1 MNPIRNESRSYLRNL
16 EPKDRTLFIKKQNY
30 KFCGG
35 KNDVESLIYFVFY
48 YGQIIMDASNFF
60 ILIIVAIV
68 SYWLGANSVEP
79 GVSQGA
85 GVLTDTA
92 TGIDFPTSKK
102 FSVAKP
108 ALSLAGIGTRK
119 KAILNIYSLGFFV
132 SDALQKQIN
141 KSSNTACQ
149 TIQESAHPKAV
160 QLTFAMGIGPE
171 KIAEAISQL
180 GNSNH
185 CSERITCHRHHHF
198 SHIS

>member
-1 MNPIRNESRSYLRNL
+1 ME
-16 EPKDRTLFIKKQNY
+16 
-30 KFCGG
+30 
-35 KNDVESLIYFVFY
+35 
-48 YGQIIMDASNFF
+48 ASNFF
-60 ILIIVAIV
+60 ILVIVAIV
-68 SYWLGANSVEP
+68 SYWLGANSVKP

-85 GVLTDTA
+85 GVMTDTA
-92 TGIDFPTSKK
+92 TGIDFPTSQK

-171 KIAEAISQL
+171 KIAEAISKL
-180 GNSNH
+180 GKSNYW
-185 CSERITCHRHHHF
+185 SERIILCHRHRHF
-198 SHIS
+198 SHF